1 MREVPKELREQV
13 YLYYRT
19 LLLHKVGIEERDLM
33 HDLPHFLAEP
43 LMGRLYEKIMGS
55 PEEPMGGLKCWKQLG
70 LDELPQPEQVEVCMR
85 MLPFTVTPHVPE
97 EEDAA
102 SSLVSDATIS
112 QYTASLGLSKTLT
125 KDEIK
130 AQRLDERVRLRTG
143 YIFKQGEDDDRS
155 IYFIREGTIELFEED
170 LSGKGV
176 VSSIKLGRGDCFGQ
190 MCLSW
195 LKSES
200 EHYRLH
206 SARALTDCSLYL
218 LNRSALLDLDVSL
231 PSPAQPSPA
240 QSRAERAACRL
251 LHWAACACINLCT
264 LALLRCHALQ
274 WTHRR
279 TFHR

>member
-1 MREVPKELREQV
+1 MAMREVPKELREQV

-33 HDLPHFLAEP
+33 HELPHFLAEP

-231 PSPAQPSPA
+231 PRPDQTMPDQTRP
-240 QSRAERAACRL
+240 ERAACRL
-251 LHWAACACINLCT
+251 LHCVVCM
-264 LALLRCHALQ
+264 RVH
-274 WTHRR
+274 
-279 TFHR
+279 